1 MEGRF
6 HVHTLI
12 TVLNELEMFEHQR
25 TACGCIHV
33 YVCVCRNKRNMLLLT
48 ERKRSWRHMEGTYMH
63 RHTITIMVL
72 GPHLNWFK
80 WAQRWKRAVWWCV
93 LQ

>member
-1 MEGRF
+1 MVLNVLLSSVLVCTCDVQRLVIPSVCEMMEGRF

-25 TACGCIHV
+25 TASGCIHV

-48 ERKRSWRHMEGTYMH
+48 ERKRS
-63 RHTITIMVL
+63 
-72 GPHLNWFK
+72 
-80 WAQRWKRAVWWCV
+80 
-93 LQ
+93 